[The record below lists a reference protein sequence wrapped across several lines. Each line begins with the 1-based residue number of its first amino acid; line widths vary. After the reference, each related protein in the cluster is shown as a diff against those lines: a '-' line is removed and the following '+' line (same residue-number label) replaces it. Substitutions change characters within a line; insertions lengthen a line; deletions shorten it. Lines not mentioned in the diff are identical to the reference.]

1 MLMNFPGSRMCFFSS
16 SFSSFRNRF
25 ERLGSE
31 VKGALVGFGGD
42 SAPNVA
48 VLMSVNEQTSSA
60 TVYQIL

>member
-1 MLMNFPGSRMCFFSS
+1 MLMNFPGSSMCFFFP

-25 ERLGSE
+25 ERLGSQ
-31 VKGALVGFGGD
+31 VRGALVGFGGD

-48 VLMSVNEQTSSA
+48 VLLSVNEKTSSA

>member
-1 MLMNFPGSRMCFFSS
+1 MLMNFPGSRMFFFFSS

-25 ERLGSE
+25 ERFGSE

-48 VLMSVNEQTSSA
+48 VL
-60 TVYQIL
+60 